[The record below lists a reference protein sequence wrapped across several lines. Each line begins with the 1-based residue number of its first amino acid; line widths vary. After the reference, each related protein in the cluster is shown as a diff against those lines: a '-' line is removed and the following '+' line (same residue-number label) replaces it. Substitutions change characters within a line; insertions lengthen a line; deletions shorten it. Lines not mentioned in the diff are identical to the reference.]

1 MAAGMEI
8 RIIEVPSQGNIN
20 TTPISTSP
28 EVIKSQIAQDLK
40 NKNNAGSNR
49 FELPSLK
56 AALQNKLEQAFQQKQ
71 NQKKSVQKNN
81 TSISVQTSQGSG
93 SDVAVAA
100 SGAIDLASMGLGVV
114 GNAALAIFDNATI
127 GASFGK
133 YGGNQVALRKANNV
147 KNTISKVG
155 DIGNSA
161 LQGASAGARLG
172 SLAGPT
178 GAAVGAAIGAIAGL
192 AFGISNQ
199 ALEASKAAKELAMQ
213 QAELA
218 AESTKALERM
228 GYNGGR

>member
-1 MAAGMEI
+1 
-8 RIIEVPSQGNIN
+8 
-20 TTPISTSP
+20 
-28 EVIKSQIAQDLK
+28 
-40 NKNNAGSNR
+40 
-49 FELPSLK
+49 
-56 AALQNKLEQAFQQKQ
+56 
-71 NQKKSVQKNN
+71 
-81 TSISVQTSQGSG
+81 
-93 SDVAVAA
+93 
-100 SGAIDLASMGLGVV
+100 MGLDVL
-114 GNAALAIFDNATI
+114 GNAAMTVFDNATI

-172 SLAGPT
+172 SLAGPAGT
-178 GAAVGAAIGAIAGL
+178 AVGAAIGAVAGL

-199 ALEASKAAKELAMQ
+199 ALEYSKAAKELAMQ
-213 QAELA
+213 QAEWA